1 MSQFT
6 NDRIYWGLS
15 FPIMIV
21 KKEIEKLSFPL
32 FKKLQLLAFYFY
44 IIFLNTLL
52 NLNTF
57 VNIYRI
63 ETYLYEDVL

>member
-1 MSQFT
+1 
-6 NDRIYWGLS
+6 
-15 FPIMIV
+15 MIV

-32 FKKLQLLAFYFY
+32 FKKLQLLGFYFN